1 MNQARRHVL
10 LFVIVL
16 VVMGVLTGCQGSAR
30 LADLS
35 AMGQQAAAQAA
46 ALVSDPAGVLPAQT
60 NLAPAAPAGAGAGEA
75 AVAALEGVLSNI
87 YEEVGP
93 SVVNIQHSQGE
104 GSGFVWDSA
113 GHIVSNN
120 HVIEGADRILVTFA
134 DGTVTEGR
142 VIGTDPDS
150 DLAVLQVDLPAAQ
163 LRPVTLADSTQLK
176 VGELAIAIGNP
187 FGQAGTMTVG
197 FVSALGRRLEVDS
210 TVYNIPDVI
219 QTDAAINPGNSG
231 GVLLNPQGEVVGVT
245 SAIISPV
252 AASSGIGF
260 AIPSVIV
267 QRVVPA
273 LIANGSYQHPYL
285 GISGTT
291 LTTEMAAQLGLPAGQ
306 RGALIVQVVSG
317 GPAAAAGLQGSETS
331 GDVVTAVDGQPVDSI
346 DDLISYLAR
355 YGTAGEL
362 VNFTV
367 LRSGQTLT
375 VPVTLGT
382 RPG

>member
-60 NLAPAAPAGAGAGEA
+60 NLAPAVPAGAGAGEA

-134 DGTVTEGR
+134 DGTVTEG
-142 VIGTDPDS
+142 
-150 DLAVLQVDLPAAQ
+150 
-163 LRPVTLADSTQLK
+163 
-176 VGELAIAIGNP
+176 
-187 FGQAGTMTVG
+187 
-197 FVSALGRRLEVDS
+197 
-210 TVYNIPDVI
+210 
-219 QTDAAINPGNSG
+219 
-231 GVLLNPQGEVVGVT
+231 
-245 SAIISPV
+245 
-252 AASSGIGF
+252 
-260 AIPSVIV
+260 
-267 QRVVPA
+267 
-273 LIANGSYQHPYL
+273 
-285 GISGTT
+285 
-291 LTTEMAAQLGLPAGQ
+291 
-306 RGALIVQVVSG
+306 
-317 GPAAAAGLQGSETS
+317 
-331 GDVVTAVDGQPVDSI
+331 
-346 DDLISYLAR
+346 
-355 YGTAGEL
+355 
-362 VNFTV
+362 
-367 LRSGQTLT
+367 
-375 VPVTLGT
+375 
-382 RPG
+382 

>member
-16 VVMGVLTGCQGSAR
+16 VVLGVLTGCQGATS

-46 ALVSDPAGVLPAQT
+46 ALVSDPAGVLPDQT
-60 NLAPAAPAGAGAGEA
+60 TVAPAVPAGAGAGEA

-87 YEEVGP
+87 YEDVGP

-120 HVIEGADRILVTFA
+120 HVVEGADRILVTFA

-163 LRPVTLADSTQLK
+163 LQPVALADSTQLK

-197 FVSALGRRLEVDS
+197 FISALGRRLELDS

-231 GVLLNPQGEVVGVT
+231 GVLLNPQGEVIGVT

-252 AASSGIGF
+252 QASSGIGF

-273 LIANGSYQHPYL
+273 LIANGAYQHPYL

-291 LTTEMAAQLGLPAGQ
+291 LTTEMVAQLGLPAGQ

-346 DDLISYLAR
+346 DDLITYLAR
-355 YGTAGEL
+355 YGTAGEM

>member
-60 NLAPAAPAGAGAGEA
+60 NLAPAVPAGAGTGEA

>member
-16 VVMGVLTGCQGSAR
+16 VVLGVLTGCQGATS

-46 ALVSDPAGVLPAQT
+46 ALVSDPAGVLPDQT
-60 NLAPAAPAGAGAGEA
+60 TVAPAVPAGAGAGEA

-87 YEEVGP
+87 YQEVGP

-120 HVIEGADRILVTFA
+120 HVVEGADRILVTFA

-163 LRPVTLADSTQLK
+163 LQPVTLADSTQLK

-197 FVSALGRRLEVDS
+197 FISALGRRLELDS

-231 GVLLNPQGEVVGVT
+231 GVLLNPQGEVIGVT

-252 AASSGIGF
+252 QASSGIGF

-273 LIANGSYQHPYL
+273 LIANGAYQHPYL

-291 LTTEMAAQLGLPAGQ
+291 LTTEMVAQLGLPAGQ

-346 DDLISYLAR
+346 DDLITYLAR
-355 YGTAGEL
+355 YGTAGEM

>member
-16 VVMGVLTGCQGSAR
+16 VVLGVLTGCQGATS

-46 ALVSDPAGVLPAQT
+46 ALVSDPAGVLPDQT
-60 NLAPAAPAGAGAGEA
+60 TVAPAVPAGAGAGEA

-87 YEEVGP
+87 YQEVGP

-120 HVIEGADRILVTFA
+120 HVVEGADRLLVTFA

-163 LRPVTLADSTQLK
+163 LQPVTLADSTQLK

-197 FVSALGRRLEVDS
+197 FISALGRRLELDS

-231 GVLLNPQGEVVGVT
+231 GVLLNPQGEVIGVT

-252 AASSGIGF
+252 QASSGIGF

-273 LIANGSYQHPYL
+273 LIANGAYQHPYL

-291 LTTEMAAQLGLPAGQ
+291 LTTEMVAQLGLPAGQ

-346 DDLISYLAR
+346 DDLITYLAR
-355 YGTAGEL
+355 YGTAGEM

>member
-60 NLAPAAPAGAGAGEA
+60 NLAPAVPAGAGAGEA